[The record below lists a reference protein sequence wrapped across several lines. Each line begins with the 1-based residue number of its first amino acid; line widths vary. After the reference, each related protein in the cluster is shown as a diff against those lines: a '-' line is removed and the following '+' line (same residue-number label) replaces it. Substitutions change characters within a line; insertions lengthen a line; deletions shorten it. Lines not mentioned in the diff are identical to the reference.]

1 MESLELSHGQ
11 PWPDILLKTHLYFF
25 TFLPHFKMPKN
36 RKAQVAAPKKP
47 RTGELPV
54 EVEDEILASETTGV
68 GPSTSGTY
76 VVSEAETASGAS
88 SVDEDSFITPLP
100 VPVDAANLLFNPPAG
115 SIHPDMIR
123 VRTDQLR
130 ERVEQTCQAALQGIN
145 PRPDT
150 PPRPGTQTET
160 LSAAQLQQIREYLQ
174 NQEIPA
180 EDRATQSRA
189 PAPTTP
195 PQPGTAA
202 PAKLFTLPLL
212 PTYRS
217 AFINHFEGVTSKILK
232 LSPTK
237 YIVLYLA
244 IYNQR
249 CPLNCGK
256 TPIKPEDYREHLV
269 AVHPSALL
277 LQCPAFGC
285 GSSFF
290 GAH

>member
-1 MESLELSHGQ
+1 M
-11 PWPDILLKTHLYFF
+11 
-25 TFLPHFKMPKN
+25 
-36 RKAQVAAPKKP
+36 
-47 RTGELPV
+47 
-54 EVEDEILASETTGV
+54 
-68 GPSTSGTY
+68 
-76 VVSEAETASGAS
+76 
-88 SVDEDSFITPLP
+88 
-100 VPVDAANLLFNPPAG
+100 DAANLLFNPPAG
-115 SIHPDMIR
+115 SIHPDVIR
-123 VRTDQLR
+123 AKTDQLR
-130 ERVEQTCQAALQGIN
+130 RRVEQTCQLQGVN
-145 PRPDT
+145 LRTDVNFRSDS

-174 NQEIPA
+174 NQEVLA
-180 EDRATQSRA
+180 DDRATQSRA
-189 PAPTTP
+189 APTTP
-195 PQPGTAA
+195 PQPGTAP

-212 PTYRS
+212 PIYRS

-249 CPLNCGK
+249 CPLNCGQ
-256 TPIKPEDYREHLV
+256 TPIKPENYREHLA